1 MCSIRS
7 INILINM
14 KKIALLLLTSCLL
27 FATKTMKAQELNFDV
42 SVSTTQVAGT
52 DQRVFES
59 LKEAVINF
67 MNNRVWTNVELKP
80 EEKIE
85 GAIVIN
91 VKSKNGNMIEAELNI
106 ALRRPSYKA
115 SYNTPLF
122 NFVDQDF
129 TFEYLESQPLDFSE
143 NTYMS
148 NLSSTLAF
156 YAYYCL
162 GIYFDSFGLYG
173 GDPFFKV
180 ADQIVMSAQS
190 ALESGWKAFDDNQN
204 RYWLC
209 ENMTNAAYKP
219 LRQFI
224 YEYHRLGID
233 LMSTKQE
240 EGRAAMT
247 KSLEYVQK
255 MYSEKPNLFFL
266 QIINDTKRNEW
277 KSVYT
282 AGTQQEKTKA
292 INILREIDPSHAS
305 EYEEILTNRK

>member
-1 MCSIRS
+1 
-7 INILINM
+7 M
-14 KKIALLLLTSCLL
+14 KKITFFLLILCLSNI
-27 FATKTMKAQELNFDV
+27 AKTTKAQEFNFDV
-42 SVSTTQVAGT
+42 SVSTAQVAGT

-59 LKEAVINF
+59 LKEGVTNF
-67 MNNRVWTNVELKP
+67 MNNRIWTNVELKP

-91 VKSKNGNMIEAELNI
+91 VKSRNGNVIEAELNI
-106 ALRRPSYKA
+106 VLRRPSFKA
-115 SYNTPLF
+115 SYNTPIF
-122 NFVDQDF
+122 NYIDQDF
-129 TFEYLESQPLDFSE
+129 VFEYIESQPLDFNE

-148 NLSSTLAF
+148 NLTSTLAF

-162 GIYFDSFGLYG
+162 GLYFDTFGLYG

-190 ALESGWKAFDDNQN
+190 ALEAGWKAFDDNKN

-219 LRQFI
+219 LRQYS

-233 LMSTKQE
+233 LMSTKPE
-240 EGRAAMT
+240 EGRNAIT
-247 KSLEYVQK
+247 KSLSHVQK

-292 INILREIDPSHAS
+292 VNILREIDPAHAS
-305 EYEEILTNRK
+305 EYEEMLSAKK